1 MKVLLANGGPHPKG
15 CTNRALEEVEKA
27 LKEEGIET
35 LIYHIP
41 NVLLQDCIACGSC
54 AKTGKC
60 VFDDCV
66 NEFASMAKDADGFI
80 FGTPVYYA
88 HPTGKIQSFM
98 DRVFYS
104 AKSAFVHKPAAV
116 ISSSRRA
123 GSVTSMDVLN
133 KHLSISEMPIV
144 TSNYWNEVHGHT
156 PSDVEQDREGLDTMY
171 ALGKNMAWM
180 LKCIEAGKKAG
191 IEVPK
196 IKRERQ
202 TLFVKMKTLY
212 VSDLDGTLLNSQQQ
226 TSTYTNQTINK
237 LVDQGML
244 FSYATA
250 RSYYSAKPATKG
262 LSAKIPLIL
271 YNGAF
276 IIDNQSQEIL
286 VSNFFL
292 KEEVNDLAHYFNQK
306 DFYPIVYA
314 FINEQEKFSYI
325 PSKSTKQQLDFIST
339 RNDKRKN
346 PVENNLFQG
355 DVFYVSCI
363 ASKKQLESFYHDL
376 KDRYQCLFSKDIY
389 SQDWW
394 LEILPKK
401 ATKAHAILQ
410 LKDYLKCEKVVV
422 FGDGLNDLSMFEIA
436 DESYAVENAC
446 KELKEKATG
455 VIGRHDQDAVA
466 RWLEENYKD

>member
-1 MKVLLANGGPHPKG
+1 
-15 CTNRALEEVEKA
+15 
-27 LKEEGIET
+27 
-35 LIYHIP
+35 
-41 NVLLQDCIACGSC
+41 
-54 AKTGKC
+54 
-60 VFDDCV
+60 
-66 NEFASMAKDADGFI
+66 
-80 FGTPVYYA
+80 
-88 HPTGKIQSFM
+88 
-98 DRVFYS
+98 
-104 AKSAFVHKPAAV
+104 
-116 ISSSRRA
+116 
-123 GSVTSMDVLN
+123 
-133 KHLSISEMPIV
+133 
-144 TSNYWNEVHGHT
+144 
-156 PSDVEQDREGLDTMY
+156 
-171 ALGKNMAWM
+171 
-180 LKCIEAGKKAG
+180 
-191 IEVPK
+191 
-196 IKRERQ
+196 
-202 TLFVKMKTLY
+202 MKTLY
-212 VSDLDGTLLNSQQQ
+212 VSDLDGTLLNRQQQ
-226 TSTYTNQTINK
+226 TSTYTNQTIEK
-237 LVDQGML
+237 LVNQGML

-292 KEEVNDLAHYFNQK
+292 KEEVNDLTQYFNQK
-306 DFYPIVYA
+306 NFYPIVYA

-346 PVENNLFQG
+346 PVENDLYQG

-410 LKDYLKCEKVVV
+410 LKDYLQCEKVVA
-422 FGDGLNDLSMFEIA
+422 FGDGMNDLSMFEINKHNFII
-436 DESYAVENAC
+436 DKGIESLN
-446 KELKEKATG
+446 KKATY
-455 VIGRHDQDAVA
+455 VVDSISDCLKIID
-466 RWLEENYKD
+466 KK

>member
-1 MKVLLANGGPHPKG
+1 
-15 CTNRALEEVEKA
+15 
-27 LKEEGIET
+27 
-35 LIYHIP
+35 
-41 NVLLQDCIACGSC
+41 
-54 AKTGKC
+54 
-60 VFDDCV
+60 
-66 NEFASMAKDADGFI
+66 
-80 FGTPVYYA
+80 
-88 HPTGKIQSFM
+88 
-98 DRVFYS
+98 
-104 AKSAFVHKPAAV
+104 
-116 ISSSRRA
+116 
-123 GSVTSMDVLN
+123 
-133 KHLSISEMPIV
+133 
-144 TSNYWNEVHGHT
+144 
-156 PSDVEQDREGLDTMY
+156 
-171 ALGKNMAWM
+171 
-180 LKCIEAGKKAG
+180 
-191 IEVPK
+191 
-196 IKRERQ
+196 
-202 TLFVKMKTLY
+202 MKTLY

-226 TSTYTNQTINK
+226 TSTYTNPTIEK

-292 KEEVNDLAHYFNQK
+292 KEEVNELSYYFKQK
-306 DFYPIVYA
+306 NFYPIVYA
-314 FINEQEKFSYI
+314 FINKQEKFSYI
-325 PSKSTKQQLDFIST
+325 PGKSTKQQLDFIST

-346 PVENNLFQG
+346 PTENDLYQG

-394 LEILPKK
+394 LEILPQK

-436 DESYAVENAC
+436 NESYAVENAC

-466 RWLEENYKD
+466 HWLEKNYKG

>member
-1 MKVLLANGGPHPKG
+1 
-15 CTNRALEEVEKA
+15 
-27 LKEEGIET
+27 
-35 LIYHIP
+35 
-41 NVLLQDCIACGSC
+41 
-54 AKTGKC
+54 
-60 VFDDCV
+60 
-66 NEFASMAKDADGFI
+66 
-80 FGTPVYYA
+80 
-88 HPTGKIQSFM
+88 
-98 DRVFYS
+98 
-104 AKSAFVHKPAAV
+104 
-116 ISSSRRA
+116 
-123 GSVTSMDVLN
+123 
-133 KHLSISEMPIV
+133 
-144 TSNYWNEVHGHT
+144 
-156 PSDVEQDREGLDTMY
+156 
-171 ALGKNMAWM
+171 
-180 LKCIEAGKKAG
+180 
-191 IEVPK
+191 
-196 IKRERQ
+196 
-202 TLFVKMKTLY
+202 MKTLY

-226 TSTYTNQTINK
+226 TSTYTNQIIEK

-286 VSNFFL
+286 VSNFFS
-292 KEEVNDLAHYFNQK
+292 KEEVNDLAHYFKQK
-306 DFYPIVYA
+306 NFYPIVYA

-325 PSKSTKQQLDFIST
+325 PSKSTNQQLD
-339 RNDKRKN
+339 
-346 PVENNLFQG
+346 LYQG
-355 DVFYVSCI
+355 DVFYISCI

-394 LEILPKK
+394 LEILPQK

-436 DESYAVENAC
+436 NESYAVENAC

-466 RWLEENYKD
+466 HWLEKNYKG

>member
-1 MKVLLANGGPHPKG
+1 
-15 CTNRALEEVEKA
+15 
-27 LKEEGIET
+27 
-35 LIYHIP
+35 
-41 NVLLQDCIACGSC
+41 
-54 AKTGKC
+54 
-60 VFDDCV
+60 
-66 NEFASMAKDADGFI
+66 
-80 FGTPVYYA
+80 
-88 HPTGKIQSFM
+88 
-98 DRVFYS
+98 
-104 AKSAFVHKPAAV
+104 
-116 ISSSRRA
+116 
-123 GSVTSMDVLN
+123 
-133 KHLSISEMPIV
+133 
-144 TSNYWNEVHGHT
+144 
-156 PSDVEQDREGLDTMY
+156 
-171 ALGKNMAWM
+171 
-180 LKCIEAGKKAG
+180 
-191 IEVPK
+191 
-196 IKRERQ
+196 
-202 TLFVKMKTLY
+202 MKTLY

-325 PSKSTKQQLDFIST
+325 PSKSTKQQL
-339 RNDKRKN
+339 
-346 PVENNLFQG
+346 
-355 DVFYVSCI
+355 
-363 ASKKQLESFYHDL
+363 ESFYHDL

>member
-1 MKVLLANGGPHPKG
+1 
-15 CTNRALEEVEKA
+15 
-27 LKEEGIET
+27 
-35 LIYHIP
+35 
-41 NVLLQDCIACGSC
+41 
-54 AKTGKC
+54 
-60 VFDDCV
+60 
-66 NEFASMAKDADGFI
+66 
-80 FGTPVYYA
+80 
-88 HPTGKIQSFM
+88 
-98 DRVFYS
+98 
-104 AKSAFVHKPAAV
+104 
-116 ISSSRRA
+116 
-123 GSVTSMDVLN
+123 
-133 KHLSISEMPIV
+133 
-144 TSNYWNEVHGHT
+144 
-156 PSDVEQDREGLDTMY
+156 
-171 ALGKNMAWM
+171 
-180 LKCIEAGKKAG
+180 
-191 IEVPK
+191 
-196 IKRERQ
+196 
-202 TLFVKMKTLY
+202 MKTLY

-226 TSTYTNQTINK
+226 TSTYTNQTIEK

-292 KEEVNDLAHYFNQK
+292 KKEVNELAHYFNQK

-325 PSKSTKQQLDFIST
+325 SSKSTKQQLDFIST

-363 ASKKQLESFYHDL
+363 ASKKQLESFYYDL

-394 LEILPKK
+394 LEILPKN

-446 KELKEKATG
+446 EELKEKATG
-455 VIGRHDQDAVA
+455 IIGRHDQDAVA

>member
-1 MKVLLANGGPHPKG
+1 
-15 CTNRALEEVEKA
+15 
-27 LKEEGIET
+27 
-35 LIYHIP
+35 
-41 NVLLQDCIACGSC
+41 
-54 AKTGKC
+54 
-60 VFDDCV
+60 
-66 NEFASMAKDADGFI
+66 
-80 FGTPVYYA
+80 
-88 HPTGKIQSFM
+88 
-98 DRVFYS
+98 
-104 AKSAFVHKPAAV
+104 
-116 ISSSRRA
+116 
-123 GSVTSMDVLN
+123 
-133 KHLSISEMPIV
+133 
-144 TSNYWNEVHGHT
+144 
-156 PSDVEQDREGLDTMY
+156 
-171 ALGKNMAWM
+171 
-180 LKCIEAGKKAG
+180 
-191 IEVPK
+191 
-196 IKRERQ
+196 
-202 TLFVKMKTLY
+202 MKTLY
-212 VSDLDGTLLNSQQQ
+212 VSDLDGTLLNRQQQ
-226 TSTYTNQTINK
+226 TSTYTNQTIEK

-325 PSKSTKQQLDFIST
+325 SSKSTKQ
-339 RNDKRKN
+339 
-346 PVENNLFQG
+346 
-355 DVFYVSCI
+355 
-363 ASKKQLESFYHDL
+363 QLESFYHDL

-455 VIGRHDQDAVA
+455 VVGRHDQDAVA

>member
-1 MKVLLANGGPHPKG
+1 
-15 CTNRALEEVEKA
+15 
-27 LKEEGIET
+27 
-35 LIYHIP
+35 
-41 NVLLQDCIACGSC
+41 
-54 AKTGKC
+54 
-60 VFDDCV
+60 
-66 NEFASMAKDADGFI
+66 
-80 FGTPVYYA
+80 
-88 HPTGKIQSFM
+88 
-98 DRVFYS
+98 
-104 AKSAFVHKPAAV
+104 
-116 ISSSRRA
+116 
-123 GSVTSMDVLN
+123 
-133 KHLSISEMPIV
+133 
-144 TSNYWNEVHGHT
+144 
-156 PSDVEQDREGLDTMY
+156 
-171 ALGKNMAWM
+171 
-180 LKCIEAGKKAG
+180 
-191 IEVPK
+191 
-196 IKRERQ
+196 
-202 TLFVKMKTLY
+202 MKTLY

-226 TSTYTNQTINK
+226 TSTYTNQTIEK

-276 IIDNQSQEIL
+276 IID
-286 VSNFFL
+286 
-292 KEEVNDLAHYFNQK
+292 KK

-314 FINEQEKFSYI
+314 FIKEQEKFSYI

-346 PVENNLFQG
+346 PIENDLYQG

-394 LEILPKK
+394 LEILPQK

-410 LKDYLKCEKVVV
+410 LKNYLKCEKVVV
-422 FGDGLNDLSMFEIA
+422 FGDGMNDLSMFEIA
-436 DESYAVENAC
+436 NESYAVENAC
-446 KELKEKATG
+446 QELKEKATG

-466 RWLEENYKD
+466 HWLEKNYKG

>member
-1 MKVLLANGGPHPKG
+1 MKFL
-15 CTNRALEEVEKA
+15 
-27 LKEEGIET
+27 
-35 LIYHIP
+35 
-41 NVLLQDCIACGSC
+41 
-54 AKTGKC
+54 
-60 VFDDCV
+60 
-66 NEFASMAKDADGFI
+66 
-80 FGTPVYYA
+80 
-88 HPTGKIQSFM
+88 
-98 DRVFYS
+98 
-104 AKSAFVHKPAAV
+104 
-116 ISSSRRA
+116 
-123 GSVTSMDVLN
+123 
-133 KHLSISEMPIV
+133 
-144 TSNYWNEVHGHT
+144 
-156 PSDVEQDREGLDTMY
+156 
-171 ALGKNMAWM
+171 
-180 LKCIEAGKKAG
+180 
-191 IEVPK
+191 K

-226 TSTYTNQTINK
+226 TSTYTNQTIEK
-237 LVDQGML
+237 LVDQW
-244 FSYATA
+244 
-250 RSYYSAKPATKG
+250 
-262 LSAKIPLIL
+262 
-271 YNGAF
+271 
-276 IIDNQSQEIL
+276 

-314 FINEQEKFSYI
+314 FIKEQEKFSYI

-346 PVENNLFQG
+346 PIENDLYQG

-394 LEILPKK
+394 LEILPQK

-422 FGDGLNDLSMFEIA
+422 FGDGMNDLSMFEIA
-436 DESYAVENAC
+436 NESYAVENAC
-446 KELKEKATG
+446 QELKEKATG

-466 RWLEENYKD
+466 HWLEKNYKG

>member
-1 MKVLLANGGPHPKG
+1 
-15 CTNRALEEVEKA
+15 
-27 LKEEGIET
+27 
-35 LIYHIP
+35 
-41 NVLLQDCIACGSC
+41 
-54 AKTGKC
+54 
-60 VFDDCV
+60 
-66 NEFASMAKDADGFI
+66 
-80 FGTPVYYA
+80 
-88 HPTGKIQSFM
+88 
-98 DRVFYS
+98 
-104 AKSAFVHKPAAV
+104 
-116 ISSSRRA
+116 
-123 GSVTSMDVLN
+123 
-133 KHLSISEMPIV
+133 
-144 TSNYWNEVHGHT
+144 
-156 PSDVEQDREGLDTMY
+156 
-171 ALGKNMAWM
+171 
-180 LKCIEAGKKAG
+180 
-191 IEVPK
+191 
-196 IKRERQ
+196 
-202 TLFVKMKTLY
+202 MKTLY

-226 TSTYTNQTINK
+226 TSTYTNQTIEK

-306 DFYPIVYA
+306 GFYPIVYA

-325 PSKSTKQQLDFIST
+325 SSKSTKQQLDFIST

-376 KDRYQCLFSKDIY
+376 KDRYQCLFSIDIY

-394 LEILPKK
+394 LEILPQK

-446 KELKEKATG
+446 KELKEKATS

>member
-1 MKVLLANGGPHPKG
+1 
-15 CTNRALEEVEKA
+15 
-27 LKEEGIET
+27 
-35 LIYHIP
+35 
-41 NVLLQDCIACGSC
+41 
-54 AKTGKC
+54 
-60 VFDDCV
+60 
-66 NEFASMAKDADGFI
+66 
-80 FGTPVYYA
+80 
-88 HPTGKIQSFM
+88 
-98 DRVFYS
+98 
-104 AKSAFVHKPAAV
+104 
-116 ISSSRRA
+116 
-123 GSVTSMDVLN
+123 
-133 KHLSISEMPIV
+133 
-144 TSNYWNEVHGHT
+144 
-156 PSDVEQDREGLDTMY
+156 
-171 ALGKNMAWM
+171 
-180 LKCIEAGKKAG
+180 
-191 IEVPK
+191 
-196 IKRERQ
+196 
-202 TLFVKMKTLY
+202 MKTLY

-226 TSTYTNQTINK
+226 TSTYTNQTIEK

-314 FINEQEKFSYI
+314 FIKEQEKFSYI

-346 PVENNLFQG
+346 PIENDLYQG

-410 LKDYLKCEKVVV
+410 LKEYLNCDKVVV
-422 FGDGLNDLSMFEIA
+422 FGDGLNDISMIQKAPLGIA
-436 DESYAVENAC
+436 MGNAIDEVKEVADFVTKRNDDDGIEYAC
-446 KELKEKATG
+446 
-455 VIGRHDQDAVA
+455 RHFGWMD
-466 RWLEENYKD
+466 

>member
-1 MKVLLANGGPHPKG
+1 
-15 CTNRALEEVEKA
+15 
-27 LKEEGIET
+27 
-35 LIYHIP
+35 
-41 NVLLQDCIACGSC
+41 
-54 AKTGKC
+54 
-60 VFDDCV
+60 
-66 NEFASMAKDADGFI
+66 
-80 FGTPVYYA
+80 
-88 HPTGKIQSFM
+88 
-98 DRVFYS
+98 
-104 AKSAFVHKPAAV
+104 
-116 ISSSRRA
+116 
-123 GSVTSMDVLN
+123 
-133 KHLSISEMPIV
+133 
-144 TSNYWNEVHGHT
+144 
-156 PSDVEQDREGLDTMY
+156 
-171 ALGKNMAWM
+171 
-180 LKCIEAGKKAG
+180 
-191 IEVPK
+191 
-196 IKRERQ
+196 
-202 TLFVKMKTLY
+202 MKTLY
-212 VSDLDGTLLNSQQQ
+212 VSDLDGTLLNRQQQ
-226 TSTYTNQTINK
+226 TSTYTNQTIEK

-325 PSKSTKQQLDFIST
+325 SSKSTKQQLDFIST
-339 RNDKRKN
+339 RN
-346 PVENNLFQG
+346 
-355 DVFYVSCI
+355 
-363 ASKKQLESFYHDL
+363 DL

>member
-1 MKVLLANGGPHPKG
+1 MKVLLVNGGPHPKG

-41 NVLLQDCIACGSC
+41 NVPLQDCIACGSC

-104 AKSAFVHKPAAV
+104 AKSAFVHKPAAT

-133 KHLSISEMPIV
+133 KYFSISQMPIV
-144 TSNYWNEVHGHT
+144 SSMYWNEVHGNT
-156 PSDVEQDREGLDTMY
+156 VEEVEQDKEGLDTMY

-191 IEVPK
+191 IDIPQ
-196 IKRERQ
+196 I
-202 TLFVKMKTLY
+202 LY
-212 VSDLDGTLLNSQQQ
+212 VSDLDGTLLNSKQH
-226 TSTYTNQTINK
+226 TSSYTNQVINQ
-237 LVDQGML
+237 LVDEGML

-262 LSAKIPLIL
+262 LTAKIPLIL

-276 IIDNQSQEIL
+276 VIDNQSQEIL

-292 KEEVNDLAHYFNQK
+292 KEEVDDLSFYFKQK

-314 FINEQEKFSYI
+314 FRNNYEKFSYI
-325 PSKSTKQQLDFIST
+325 PDKITKQQLDFIST

-346 PVENNLFQG
+346 PIKDHLFKG
-355 DVFYVSCI
+355 NVFYITCI
-363 ASKKQLESFYHDL
+363 ASKELLEGFYHDL
-376 KDRYQCLFSKDIY
+376 KDYYQCLFSKDIY

-410 LKDYLKCEKVVV
+410 LKEYLNCDKVVV

-446 KELKEKATG
+446 RELKEKATG
-455 VIGRHDQDAVA
+455 VIGHHDQESVA
-466 RWLEENYKD
+466 QYLKENYKG